1 MRVAVKDRGRP
12 ARRVNPLEVLAGE
25 PAHPLA
31 HLWLLRP
38 GHIVA
43 DVHVA
48 GRQELRLLLGSG
60 ERADEQQGE
69 DKRRTGQGRL
79 SPAAGSREFP

>member
-12 ARRVNPLEVLAGE
+12 ARRVDPLEVLAGE
-25 PAHPLA
+25 PAHALA

-43 DVHVA
+43 DIHVA
-48 GRQELRLLLGSG
+48 GRQELRLLLGHRSG
-60 ERADEQQGE
+60 ERADEQQGAHNA
-69 DKRRTGQGRL
+69 DRK
-79 SPAAGSREFP
+79 